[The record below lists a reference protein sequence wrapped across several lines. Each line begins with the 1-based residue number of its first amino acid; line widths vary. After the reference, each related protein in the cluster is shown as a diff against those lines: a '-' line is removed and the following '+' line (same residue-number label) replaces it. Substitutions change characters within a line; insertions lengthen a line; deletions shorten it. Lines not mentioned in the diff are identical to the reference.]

1 MIAGSAAEVV
11 AQLVLFLIAEPGK
24 GGDGRGELVVTE
36 RFVARYGQRS
46 QTERKLQGKAEGR
59 VARLSQMQFA
69 GIEDERAE
77 PGRAECVGVAD
88 DGVEIVV
95 MSGQS
100 GRGQGRLLHQGV
112 VRKVAVFGG
121 AQEPLRLRSL
131 GPVKTQRAD
140 VIAEGDG
147 NVLRDKD

>member
-1 MIAGSAAEVV
+1 
-11 AQLVLFLIAEPGK
+11 
-24 GGDGRGELVVTE
+24 
-36 RFVARYGQRS
+36 
-46 QTERKLQGKAEGR
+46 
-59 VARLSQMQFA
+59 MQFA
-69 GIEDERAE
+69 GVEDERTE
-77 PGRAECVGVAD
+77 PGRAKGVGVAD

-147 NVLRDKD
+147 NVLRDKDRRNAWMQADRSNVPQCIELPRARRAVRNT